1 MGTEKAEYLL
11 FKNILK
17 SFSQIPF
24 YIGSASDLRRAR
36 PYCSDLH
43 FVVGSLNG
51 GSSLGGLSVVTQPY
65 RVVTGPC
72 AAMDVYAEDEEDFKA
87 HAKVRVAQKQSSINK
102 SFKKG
107 KTSLA

>member
-1 MGTEKAEYLL
+1 MGTEKADFFFCFKALESL
-11 FKNILK
+11 FP
-17 SFSQIPF
+17 QIPF

-72 AAMDVYAEDEEDFKA
+72 AAMDVYAEDKEDFKA
-87 HAKVRVAQKQSSINK
+87 HAKVRE
-102 SFKKG
+102 KK
-107 KTSLA
+107 LF